1 VYRGTH
7 AGIVVGSPEKENRMS
22 LIDKLTGRAKKAAG
36 DLSGDSSLRRQ
47 GTKEEKKG
55 EAKEKLDHAQD
66 AVEDKVD
73 EVADLERKT

>member
-1 VYRGTH
+1 VYLETD
-7 AGIVVGSPEKENRMS
+7 AGIVLGSPEKEIEMS

-55 EAKEKLDHAQD
+55 EAKDKLDNAQD
-66 AVEDKVD
+66 AVEDKAD